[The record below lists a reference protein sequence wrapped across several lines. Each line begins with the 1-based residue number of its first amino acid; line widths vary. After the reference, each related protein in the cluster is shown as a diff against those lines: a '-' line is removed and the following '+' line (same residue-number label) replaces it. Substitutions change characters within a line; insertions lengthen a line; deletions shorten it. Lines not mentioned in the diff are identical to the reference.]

1 MMVGSY
7 KQILGTQLDL
17 TEEKYNNGNWYFGT
31 LRSFQFTQKIYV
43 HFKAQF
49 EQPFL

>member
-31 LRSFQFTQKIYV
+31 LRSFQFTQKIILRPNLNN
-43 HFKAQF
+43 HSFS
-49 EQPFL
+49 